1 MVLAI
6 AKKKD
11 RLKENIPFMETK
23 YRPQLAKRKLHGQ
36 TKLLDKQIK
45 ITQEAD
51 THSLQWKTKDKN
63 ESYILYFWTRQT
75 PICLA
80 VYDLYSQSS
89 LIFPILPLNNQPNN
103 QAEGSFKIVDVME

>member
-1 MVLAI
+1 
-6 AKKKD
+6 
-11 RLKENIPFMETK
+11 METK

-75 PICLA
+75 SICLP
-80 VYDLYSQSS
+80 VYDLYSQRS
-89 LIFPILPLNNQPNN
+89 LIFPIFPPNNQPNN
-103 QAEGSFKIVDVME
+103 QAGGSFKIVDVME